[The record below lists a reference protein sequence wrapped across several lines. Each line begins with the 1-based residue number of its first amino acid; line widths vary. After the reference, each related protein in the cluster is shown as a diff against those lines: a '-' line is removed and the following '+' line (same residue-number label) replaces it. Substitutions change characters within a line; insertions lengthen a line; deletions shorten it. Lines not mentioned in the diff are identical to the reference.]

1 MNDFS
6 ASLQIAAGGLHAQS
20 ARMRVIAENLANA
33 DSAAKTPEEEPFRRR
48 IPTFNAVYNR
58 EMDAYNVRM
67 GRTVLDQSEFESRY
81 EPGHPAADERGYV
94 RYPNV
99 DSLIEL
105 ADMRQAQR
113 TYEANLN
120 VVSSTRSMF
129 GQTLDILRG

>member
-1 MNDFS
+1 MNDFNT
-6 ASLQIAAGGLHAQS
+6 SLQIAAGGLNAQS

-33 DSAAKTPEEEPFRRR
+33 DSAAKSPEEEPYRRR
-48 IPTFNAVYNR
+48 IPTFNAVFDR

-67 GRTVLDQSEFESRY
+67 GRTVFDRTEFETRY

-94 RYPNV
+94 RYPNI
-99 DSLIEL
+99 DPLIEL
-105 ADMRQAQR
+105 ADMREAQR

-120 VVSSTRSMF
+120 VISSTRAMF